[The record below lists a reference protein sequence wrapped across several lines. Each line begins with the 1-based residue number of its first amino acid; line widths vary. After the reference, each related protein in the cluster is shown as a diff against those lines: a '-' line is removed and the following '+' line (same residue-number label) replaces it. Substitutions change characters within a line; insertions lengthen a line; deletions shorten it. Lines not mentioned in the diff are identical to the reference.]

1 MVSHYASPDLAG
13 QLHCVRYPDSA
24 SPSIYVLIPFCV
36 RAAEAL
42 RDVERGGI
50 TAGRQIRSAARD
62 DVDVI
67 SVGHQAHRIA
77 VIAAIGIDVDALKNR
92 NVPFAFSTAAL

>member
-36 RAAEAL
+36 LPPGATIVAYKHCVEMPGIPPGEPANLGLQGSESGIWTLASPEPIDAKAL
-42 RDVERGGI
+42 LER
-50 TAGRQIRSAARD
+50 
-62 DVDVI
+62 
-67 SVGHQAHRIA
+67 
-77 VIAAIGIDVDALKNR
+77 LKSGKR
-92 NVPFAFSTAAL
+92 R